1 MSPLA
6 RHPAREQSVGREGT
20 APGGF
25 HIGHAPLEGGKVI
38 RVIDARVGGRRWGD
52 HRGDD
57 RASGDPAADKLAL
70 EKIESVSDLYH
81 ARKSMESIY
90 CVLCARQ
97 IGRKERAKAL
107 DLGVE

>member
-1 MSPLA
+1 M
-6 RHPAREQSVGREGT
+6 T
-20 APGGF
+20 AEYD
-25 HIGHAPLEGGKVI
+25 HIRA
-38 RVIDARVGGRRWGD
+38 AY
-52 HRGDD
+52 
-57 RASGDPAADKLAL
+57 ASGDPEADRMAL

-107 DLGVE
+107 DWGAD

>member
-1 MSPLA
+1 M
-6 RHPAREQSVGREGT
+6 T
-20 APGGF
+20 AEYD
-25 HIGHAPLEGGKVI
+25 HIRA
-38 RVIDARVGGRRWGD
+38 AY
-52 HRGDD
+52 
-57 RASGDPAADKLAL
+57 ASGDPEADRIAL

-90 CVLCARQ
+90 CVLCARR

>member
-1 MSPLA
+1 M
-6 RHPAREQSVGREGT
+6 T
-20 APGGF
+20 AEYD
-25 HIGHAPLEGGKVI
+25 HIQA
-38 RVIDARVGGRRWGD
+38 AY
-52 HRGDD
+52 
-57 RASGDPAADKLAL
+57 ASGDPAADRIAL

-90 CVLCARQ
+90 CVLCARR